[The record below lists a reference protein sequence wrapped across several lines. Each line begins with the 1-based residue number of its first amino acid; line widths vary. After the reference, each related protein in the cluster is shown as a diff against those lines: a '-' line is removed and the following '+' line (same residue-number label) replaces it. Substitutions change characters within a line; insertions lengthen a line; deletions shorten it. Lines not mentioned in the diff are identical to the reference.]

1 MQNGVDIT
9 KTSETIKTWV
19 EQYSDNLFSWAL
31 HKTSSKETAE
41 DIVQETFLAAVKSFD
56 KFEGKSTPKTWLF
69 SILNNKIND
78 YYRDRIRKPSISD
91 NGFFET
97 FFDNVDHWYEKET
110 PQSWNEETGHLL
122 DNADFQ
128 KILKDCM
135 KKLPENGLSAIQLK
149 YQDEKKSELIC
160 QELNITITNYW
171 QLLHR
176 AKLQLRKCLD
186 FNWFKK

>member
-1 MQNGVDIT
+1 MKNAVDIT
-9 KTSETIKTWV
+9 KPSETIKSWV
-19 EQYSDNLFSWAL
+19 ELYSDSMYSWAL
-31 HKTSSKETAE
+31 QKTSSKETAE

-78 YYRDRIRKPSISD
+78 YYRDRIRKPSIS
-91 NGFFET
+91 NSEFFES

-110 PQSWNEETGHLL
+110 PQPWNEETGHLL
-122 DNADFQ
+122 DNAEFQ
-128 KILKDCM
+128 SILKDCM

-186 FNWFKK
+186 LNWFKK